1 MRSGRAVR
9 SGVVDGG
16 MPQTVVRLCSQ
27 NLRLGKRAK
36 AGGTKASDPRGR
48 SPSRSAAG
56 AAFSEEPRSCSGS
69 GGTARG
75 RAQYRSPAEDTSRQR
90 TRRRSDD
97 GAVAKA
103 SGDKRAEPRNTQ
115 RKARRRKERGGS
127 KPQETKDE
135 IDSDWEWKGPQS
147 SSSSGEVYLRNGE
160 PIEVE
165 RLCPVRGC
173 HETVPAS
180 ELDSHILARHQGS
193 SHAAEVRRRF
203 ENERAFKERKE
214 KPAEERPKFAGVR
227 CPTPLVGLLLA
238 QGSTS
243 WVPVNY
249 RPHPEIE
256 KALAEGGFQQHPQQ
270 GWTLARICASL
281 IYSCRIERI
290 GKMRERC
297 LEELLSRTYQPIM
310 EKLPRAERNGELEPI
325 RQAMC
330 VAYKRRTMSMDQ
342 RATVLLLWRTWL
354 EPWKRTI
361 TIASH
366 LGIVKERCFINV
378 EDIEVE

>member
-1 MRSGRAVR
+1 MQLSRTR
-9 SGVVDGG
+9 VVQ
-16 MPQTVVRLCSQ
+16 PESS
-27 NLRLGKRAK
+27 
-36 AGGTKASDPRGR
+36 AGLAGEDRREKASDPRGR

-56 AAFSEEPRSCSGS
+56 VAFSKEPRSCFAS

-75 RAQYRSPAEDTSRQR
+75 STQYRSLAEDTSRQW
-90 TRRRSDD
+90 TKRRSDD

-103 SGDKRAEPRNTQ
+103 SGDKRAEPRNRQ
-115 RKARRRKERGGS
+115 RRARRRKERGGS

-135 IDSDWEWKGPQS
+135 IDSDWEWKGVPSQSSSS

-256 KALAEGGFQQHPQQ
+256 KGLAEGGFQQHPQQ

-297 LEELLSRTYQPIM
+297 LEELLSRVYQPIM
-310 EKLPRAERNGELEPI
+310 EKLPRTERNGELEPI

-330 VAYKRRTMSMDQ
+330 EAYKRRTMSMDH
-342 RATVLLLWRTWL
+342 RATVLLLWRYSKTL
-354 EPWKRTI
+354 
-361 TIASH
+361 
-366 LGIVKERCFINV
+366 LQ
-378 EDIEVE
+378 